1 MTQTSTPSS
10 DLRIGEK
17 IKAALR
23 RNYRSA
29 AKKNPPKTPSQQEAL
44 AVGIVAAL
52 DPMGRLGLSTPAD
65 AERLQKLINYMTR

>member
-1 MTQTSTPSS
+1 MTPTSTPSS

-23 RNYRSA
+23 RNYRAA
-29 AKKNPPKTPSQQEAL
+29 AKKYPPKTPSQQEAL
-44 AVGIVAAL
+44 AVATVAAL

-65 AERLQKLINYMTR
+65 VDRLQAIINHMTR

>member
-23 RNYRSA
+23 RNYRAA
-29 AKKNPPKTPSQQEAL
+29 AKKHPPKTPSQQEAL
-44 AVGIVAAL
+44 AIATVAAL
-52 DPMGRLGLSTPAD
+52 DPMDRLCLSSPTEE
-65 AERLQKLINYMTR
+65 ERLQKMINYMTR

>member
-23 RNYRSA
+23 RNYRAA
-29 AKKNPPKTPSQQEAL
+29 AKKNPPRTIAQQHHL
-44 AVGIVAAL
+44 AIATVAAL
-52 DPMGRLGLSTPAD
+52 DPMDRLCLSSPTEE
-65 AERLQKLINYMTR
+65 ERLQKLINYITR

>member
-23 RNYRSA
+23 RNYRAA
-29 AKKNPPKTPSQQEAL
+29 AKKYPPRTIAQQHHL
-44 AVGIVAAL
+44 AIATVAAL
-52 DPMGRLGLSTPAD
+52 DPMDRLCLSSPTEE
-65 AERLQKLINYMTR
+65 ERLQKLINYITR

>member
-23 RNYRSA
+23 RNYRAA
-29 AKKNPPKTPSQQEAL
+29 AKKHPPRTIAQQNHL
-44 AVGIVAAL
+44 AIATVAAL

>member
-1 MTQTSTPSS
+1 MTKTSTPSS

-23 RNYRSA
+23 RNYRAA
-29 AKKNPPKTPSQQEAL
+29 AKKNPPKTPSQQEGL
-44 AVGIVAAL
+44 AVATVAAL

-65 AERLQKLINYMTR
+65 AERLQKMINYMTR